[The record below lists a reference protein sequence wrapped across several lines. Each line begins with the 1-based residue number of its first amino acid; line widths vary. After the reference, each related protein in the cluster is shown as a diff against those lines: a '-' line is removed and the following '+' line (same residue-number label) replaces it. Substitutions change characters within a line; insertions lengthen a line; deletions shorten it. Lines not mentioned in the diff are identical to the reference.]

1 MKKLIT
7 VIMVLISLGVL
18 AQSKD
23 DKDPSTWNSKKLEKW
38 FNEKEW
44 RCGWKIAPDPSV
56 NKREVAVSFFK
67 NKDRWEKAFNFLKNN
82 DLSKLELKRYD
93 IDGDNLYATVS
104 EYMSKNEDST
114 LFEAH
119 RKYIDIQYVVSGKEI
134 ISIVP
139 LASENVIITP
149 YDAARDIEFMKYS
162 NVVNFKATPSE
173 FFIFFPGDAHRP
185 GLRDEQSAPVR
196 KIVIKMKVD

>member
-7 VIMVLISLGVL
+7 VIMVLISLGGF
-18 AQSKD
+18 AQSRD
-23 DKDPSTWNSKKLEKW
+23 DKDPSTWNSKNLEKW

-44 RCGWKIAPDPSV
+44 SYGWKIAPDPSV
-56 NKREVAVSFFK
+56 NKREFAVSFFK

-104 EYMSKNEDST
+104 EYMSKNADST
-114 LFEAH
+114 NFEAH

-134 ISIVP
+134 INIVP
-139 LASENVIITP
+139 LASESTIITP

-173 FFIFFPGDAHRP
+173 FFIFFPDDAHRP

-196 KIVIKMKVD
+196 KIVIKLKVD